1 MLVAGDST
9 KLRARNSKKNNFN
22 QKKIDQH
29 LEYIENKLSEYEKA
43 LDENDG
49 DKEEIKKEIDKQ
61 NQRKDGYKKIEK
73 QLKETGQVQN
83 ENNWRKRCN
92 SDGWF
97 W

>member
-83 ENNWRKRCN
+83 ENN
-92 SDGWF
+92 
-97 W
+97 